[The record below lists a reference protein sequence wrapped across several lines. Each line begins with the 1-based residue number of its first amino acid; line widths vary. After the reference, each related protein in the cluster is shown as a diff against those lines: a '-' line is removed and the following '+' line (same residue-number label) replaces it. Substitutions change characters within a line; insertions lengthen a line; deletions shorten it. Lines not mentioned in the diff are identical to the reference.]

1 VSREHIPSEP
11 VRSYL
16 LGILDES
23 SAASIEERYFTDRG
37 FFLFVQAVET
47 ALIEDYLAGRLA
59 PSTRERFE
67 SRYLS
72 VPDLHRRLN
81 EVRERQVPA
90 RIVVGQI
97 RYARLRLVAAA
108 VLVCLG
114 GSAFWLYRDRMRFD
128 SLPMSTGTRPVLA
141 TISLSPGLLKDH
153 AARSTQLSVL
163 SARGDV
169 RLVLDLP
176 GQATQIFCS
185 AQVSVASPDGTWKR
199 VWSTPQPVWSMPSQ
213 GGQQLALILD
223 ASLLGRGD
231 YLVEVAGT
239 DKQVQE
245 TYSFRVSPM

>member
-1 VSREHIPSEP
+1 MSREHISSEP

-37 FFLFVQAVET
+37 FFLNVQAAET

-59 PSTRERFE
+59 PSIKERFE

-72 VPDLHRRLN
+72 VPDLHRRLD

-90 RIVVGQI
+90 RVVVGQI

-108 VLVCLG
+108 LLVCLG
-114 GSAFWLYRDRMRFD
+114 GAAFWLFRDRMRFD
-128 SLPMSTGTRPVLA
+128 SLPASTGSRPVLA
-141 TISLSPGLLKDH
+141 TISLSPGLLKDQ
-153 AARSTQLSVL
+153 ATRSTQLSAL
-163 SARGDV
+163 PARGDV

-176 GQATQIFCS
+176 GQTARIVCS
-185 AQVSVASPDGTWKR
+185 AQVSVVTADGTWKR
-199 VWSTPQPVWSMPSQ
+199 VWSTPQPIWSTPSQ
-213 GGQQLALILD
+213 GGQELALILD